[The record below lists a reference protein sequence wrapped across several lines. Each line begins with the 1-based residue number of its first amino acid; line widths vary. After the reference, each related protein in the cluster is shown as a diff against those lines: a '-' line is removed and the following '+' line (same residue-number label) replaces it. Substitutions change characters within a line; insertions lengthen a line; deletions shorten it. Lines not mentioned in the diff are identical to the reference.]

1 MNFIVENGEHRCL
14 GYGFFEQNLAVSV
27 FQKLS
32 ILSAMYFLGDL
43 EFQVLG
49 MENVLLYFL
58 VGIHNLAF
66 EEALRLGDEM
76 VIKMIFEEEVHV
88 LFA

>member
-1 MNFIVENGEHRCL
+1 
-14 GYGFFEQNLAVSV
+14 
-27 FQKLS
+27 
-32 ILSAMYFLGDL
+32 MYFLGDL

-49 MENVLLYFL
+49 MENVQLYFL
-58 VGIHNLAF
+58 VGIHDLAF

-88 LFA
+88 VFP